1 MDPRDVNMLFWLAV
15 FLAVYLLPAVISWCR
30 HHRNGAAIFM
40 LNIFLGWTFVGW
52 VAALVW
58 SMTADVK
65 RA

>member
-1 MDPRDVNMLFWLAV
+1 M
-15 FLAVYLLPAVISWCR
+15 YLLPALIAAR
-30 HHRNGAAIFM
+30 RKHNNAPAIFV
-40 LNIFLGWTFVGW
+40 LTLFLGWTFVGW